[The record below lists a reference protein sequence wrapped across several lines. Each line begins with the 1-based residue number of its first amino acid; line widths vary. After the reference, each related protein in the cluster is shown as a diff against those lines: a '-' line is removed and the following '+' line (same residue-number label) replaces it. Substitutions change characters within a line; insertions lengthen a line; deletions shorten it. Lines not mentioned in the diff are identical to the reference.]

1 MTFSPVPT
9 GTVLFMTSRRSPP
22 RAAISRTA
30 CCTRER
36 SASPDGDGGVST
48 AMNRMVQRS
57 SRTSYD
63 VVKESRAALS
73 ATSFSSPGS

>member
-9 GTVLFMTSRRSPP
+9 GTVLFMTSSRSPP

-48 AMNRMVQRS
+48 AMNRMLHWS
-57 SRTSYD
+57 SRTS
-63 VVKESRAALS
+63 
-73 ATSFSSPGS
+73 

>member
-9 GTVLFMTSRRSPP
+9 GTVLFMTSSRSPP

-48 AMNRMVQRS
+48 AMNRMLQRS
-57 SRTSYD
+57 SRTS
-63 VVKESRAALS
+63 
-73 ATSFSSPGS
+73 

>member
-36 SASPDGDGGVST
+36 SASPEGDGGVST
-48 AMNRMVQRS
+48 AMKRMLQASR
-57 SRTSYD
+57 RTSYE
-63 VVKESRAALS
+63 VVNERREALS
-73 ATSFSSPGS
+73 ATSFSRPGS